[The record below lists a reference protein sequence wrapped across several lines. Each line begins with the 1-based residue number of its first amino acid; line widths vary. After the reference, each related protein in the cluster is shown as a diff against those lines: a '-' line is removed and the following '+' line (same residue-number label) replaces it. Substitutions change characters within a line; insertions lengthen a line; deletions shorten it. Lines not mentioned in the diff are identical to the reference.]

1 MDYRT
6 IYFRRNASRTK
17 QLASALCVDLVN
29 DIMIL
34 FFFCLF
40 IVLAHGIFEKLVS
53 FVYAA
58 AVGVVTIRPI
68 RAAYMLIYRVN
79 TFIVRFLCCAH
90 NMRS

>member
-58 AVGVVTIRPI
+58 AVGFVTIRPI
-68 RAAYMLIYRVN
+68 RAAYN
-79 TFIVRFLCCAH
+79 VRRTC
-90 NMRS
+90 